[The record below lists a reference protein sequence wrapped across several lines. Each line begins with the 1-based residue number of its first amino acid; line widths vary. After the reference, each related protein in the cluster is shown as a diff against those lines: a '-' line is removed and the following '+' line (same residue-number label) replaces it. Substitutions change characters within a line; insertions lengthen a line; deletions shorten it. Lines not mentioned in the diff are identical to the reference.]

1 MENNAFSSLKNEECE
16 LMLKLYRKYNSALRK
31 ELSKL

>member
-16 LMLKLYRKYNSALRK
+16 LMLKLYRKYNSALRE